1 MTTNTTI
8 GGSSATVSQQL
19 LDTMNGTST
28 ASSSGSTSGTSASDL
43 QTTFLQLL
51 VTQLQNQDPTDPM
64 DSSQMTSQL
73 AQIDTVSGIGQ
84 LNTSLSSLST
94 QLSAGQNAQAALLI
108 GSTVLAPGSSFA
120 VSAASSGSGSSA
132 SSSSGDAI
140 AQIGVSLPA
149 AVSDVKLTITNS
161 SGQVVNTID
170 LGAQSAGTVPVSWT
184 PTDTTGAVLPAG
196 TYTVSAAATTNGQAA
211 TATALVASQVTG
223 VVQQTGGAAGLQ
235 LANGKTVALSNVAGI
250 E

>member
-1 MTTNTTI
+1 LTTNTTI
-8 GGSSATVSQQL
+8 GGSTATVSQQL

-28 ASSSGSTSGTSASDL
+28 ASSSSSTSGTSANDL

-120 VSAASSGSGSSA
+120 VAAASSGSG
-132 SSSSGDAI
+132 DAT

-149 AVSDVKLTITNS
+149 AASDVKLTITNS
-161 SGQVVNTID
+161 AGQVVNTID

-184 PTDTTGAVLPAG
+184 PTDATGAVLPAG